1 MRLSR
6 LNSSRS
12 TGAKASSNRLFI
24 GLPDRSP
31 ISELFHGTMYMTF
44 GCSRSPV
51 TVAVFSS
58 SRSTPPGG
66 FWPAALGARA
76 TGWVPA
82 DGEAVLDGL
91 EAPPGA
97 GGAVLARGSP
107 ASICAV
113 DFDGGAACDAP
124 EEGVV
129 GGAS

>member
-1 MRLSR
+1 M
-6 LNSSRS
+6 
-12 TGAKASSNRLFI
+12 

-66 FWPAALGARA
+66 FWPAALGVRA
-76 TGWVPA
+76 TGWAPAAGLPAAGVPA
-82 DGEAVLDGL
+82 AGAPEAGPEAALDVP

-97 GGAVLARGSP
+97 DGEVVARGSP

-113 DFDGGAACDAP
+113 DFGNY
-124 EEGVV
+124 V
-129 GGAS
+129 